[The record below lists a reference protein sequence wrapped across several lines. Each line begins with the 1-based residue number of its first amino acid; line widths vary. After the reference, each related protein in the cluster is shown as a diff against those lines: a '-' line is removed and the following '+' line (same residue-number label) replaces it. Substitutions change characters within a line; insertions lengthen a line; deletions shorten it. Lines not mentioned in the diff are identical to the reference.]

1 MKSAALP
8 SFWEAY
14 RRLDRVAQEKARK
27 SFQMWME
34 DPFHPSLH
42 FKCINSGE
50 NIWSVRVS
58 SGLRALGVWEGENFT
73 WFWIGGHTEYERYF
87 GG

>member
-1 MKSAALP
+1 VKSAVLP

-14 RRLDRVAQEKARK
+14 RRLDRTAQEKARK
-27 SFQMWME
+27 SFQVWMD

-50 NIWSVRVS
+50 N
-58 SGLRALGVWEGENFT
+58 FT
-73 WFWIGGHTEYERYF
+73 WFWIGGFTDYERYNMH
-87 GG
+87 